1 MLERDPIK
9 FVARRCA
16 MRGLNLKDA
25 RDLFDA
31 LMISDAIALEDGN
44 KTKAAKRL
52 GIKPAQLHRIKSRHR
67 SIGNKDRE

>member
-1 MLERDPIK
+1 
-9 FVARRCA
+9 
-16 MRGLNLKDA
+16 
-25 RDLFDA
+25 
-31 LMISDAIALEDGN
+31 MISDAIALEDGN